1 MASEPDFDG
10 QAVYGAV
17 LDLTRFV
24 YELEERFPQDELG
37 VLFARLKA
45 AAVDVGAR
53 IAEGYARD
61 GLDAGGLSET
71 TRREARG
78 KLAELRH
85 YVLVS
90 HGRFFLDELHLRKF
104 EELYARILGDL
115 GRREAGR
122 T

>member
-24 YELEERFPQDELG
+24 YELEEHFPQDELG

-90 HGRFFLDELHLRKF
+90 HGRFLLDELHLRKF